1 MIELILIAYAWIAG
15 YVFSAIGA
23 ENDSHPVIIERLF
36 YSVFWLVVGASML
49 STLLATKVLDSEK

>member
-23 ENDSHPVIIERLF
+23 ENDSRPVIIERLF
-36 YSVFWLVVGASML
+36 YSILWLVVGVSML
-49 STLLATKVLDSEK
+49 STLLATKVLGSEK

>member
-1 MIELILIAYAWIAG
+1 MIEFILIVYAWIAG

-23 ENDSHPVIIERLF
+23 DNDSRPVIIERLF

-49 STLLATKVLDSEK
+49 STLLATKVLGSEK

>member
-23 ENDSHPVIIERLF
+23 ENDSRPVIIERLF
-36 YSVFWLVVGASML
+36 YSVFWLAVGASML